1 LLLNPN
7 LIERRRWPANYVS
20 VAGIIEIMTE
30 AMVKNASMVDAT
42 TMTAKSGATP
52 AETRQRL
59 AITSSNL
66 ATHLQQVNKLPM
78 LTAEDEY
85 MLAKQYRKNGDA
97 EAAHRLVAS
106 HLRLVAKIAM
116 RYRGYGFPIAEL
128 ISEGNF
134 GMMRA
139 IQHFDPYH
147 GVRLSTYAAWWI
159 RASIQEYV
167 MHSWS
172 MVKIGTT
179 ASQKKLF
186 FNLGRLKARLGSDR
200 HGGLSPEMARQI
212 SVELSVPESAVLDMD
227 NRLSVA
233 DHSLNAPLGSDGS
246 AEWQDTLVD
255 HRENQEVSFE
265 TRQEFEVRQTML
277 KAAMTRL
284 ADRERNILMERR
296 LKERPATLGD
306 LSRKYGISSERV
318 RQIEKGAIEKLRK
331 WVAGRSLTPAPVG

>member
-1 LLLNPN
+1 MN
-7 LIERRRWPANYVS
+7 S
-20 VAGIIEIMTE
+20 
-30 AMVKNASMVDAT
+30 ASMVDAT

-52 AETRQRL
+52 AETRPRL
-59 AITSSNL
+59 PITSSDRNL

-85 MLAKQYRKNGDA
+85 MLAKRYRENGDA

-139 IQHFDPYH
+139 IQRFDPDH
-147 GVRLSTYAAWWI
+147 GVRLSTYATWWI

-167 MHSWS
+167 LHSWS

-186 FNLGRLKARLGSDR
+186 FNLRRLKARLGSDR

-212 SVELSVPESAVLDMD
+212 SVELSVPESDVLDMD
-227 NRLSVA
+227 DRLSAA
-233 DHSLNAPLGSDGS
+233 DHSLNAPLRNDGS
-246 AEWQDTLVD
+246 GEWQDTLVD
-255 HRENQEVSFE
+255 QRENQEVSFE
-265 TRQEFEVRQTML
+265 TRQEFEVRRTML
-277 KAAMTRL
+277 QAAMTRL

-296 LKERPATLGD
+296 LKEGPATLGV
-306 LSRKYGISSERV
+306 LSRKYGVSCERV
-318 RQIEKGAIEKLRK
+318 RQIEIGAVEKLRK
-331 WVAGRSLTPAPVG
+331 WVAGRSLTPTPAG